1 MPQPPAHPPSRTQP
15 DSTVARAAIRA
26 ASGAAIADVAA
37 FALLSL
43 AGVRLE
49 YAQASSFSLA
59 VVAAVAILWRARGT
73 IAAASAE
80 LRIGVAVVAAL
91 LAFALRAGV
100 LSLLA
105 VQGSWPPVLAIVPAA
120 FAGAL
125 AGGLGLAHL
134 AFVPRTGD
142 PASGWRAAALLGV
155 AYLLAL
161 RLVYLGQ
168 LELIPQEAYY
178 WNYAQHLDIG
188 YLDHPPLTA
197 WLIALAT
204 SVGGSEFFVRLP
216 ALLSWCVMA
225 AYATLYARD
234 AAGPAIALRTA
245 LLASAL
251 PFFFLV
257 GWLMT
262 PDAPLSAAWAA
273 ALYYLQRALIDGRS
287 RAWIGAGVAIGIGML
302 SKYSMILVPA
312 AAFAFVLLD
321 ARSRRVLLS
330 PWAWAGVA
338 VALAV
343 FAPVIV
349 WNLQHDWASFTFQG
363 ARRLATQ
370 DRRFEFPQFLA
381 YILVI
386 VTPWAVASL
395 ASSLVRTRRAMRMP
409 ATSSI
414 PDTVRDTERRRTWF
428 VVVFTL
434 VPLAAFAVPSFWSAT
449 KLHWTGP
456 IWLAGLPM
464 IAASLAPPSPAD
476 DSGGPFARLLART
489 WVPVLHALMVG
500 FAFALF
506 YYPVYGL
513 AGLHR
518 HHAYVQTGWR
528 DLRAQVQ
535 AIEDEVLAETG
546 RRPAVVGLD
555 KHNTADEMAYYDPR
569 GDGARDT
576 ASRHLFYDED
586 ALMYEFWF
594 PPQAFEGRDLILVAR
609 SRDDV
614 EDARVAG
621 RATRLGP
628 VRTLEPRKH
637 GAPAGRYYAR
647 VVYGYRAPERAAA
660 GTGQAR

>member
-1 MPQPPAHPPSRTQP
+1 MPQPPAHSPPATRADTR
-15 DSTVARAAIRA
+15 VASIATTAAPTA
-26 ASGAAIADVAA
+26 AAVDVGV
-37 FALLSL
+37 FALLTI

-49 YAQASSFSLA
+49 YAQAASYALA
-59 VVAAVAILWRARGT
+59 LVAAAAILWRSRGT
-73 IAAASAE
+73 TAPAGVDV
-80 LRIGVAVVAAL
+80 RVGVALVAAL
-91 LAFALRAGV
+91 LAYALRAGV

-105 VQGSWPPVLAIVPAA
+105 VQWNWPPVAAIVPAA
-120 FAGAL
+120 LVGAL
-125 AGGLGLAHL
+125 ACGLGLARL
-134 AFVPRTGD
+134 AFVPRTDD
-142 PASGWRAAALLGV
+142 PATGWRAAAVLGV

-225 AYATLYARD
+225 VYATLYARD
-234 AAGPAIALRTA
+234 AAGPAVALRAA

-262 PDAPLSAAWAA
+262 PDAPLAAAWAA
-273 ALYYLQRALIDGRS
+273 ALYYLQRALIGGRS
-287 RAWIGAGVAIGIGML
+287 RAWIGAGAAIGVGML

-312 AAFAFVLLD
+312 AAFVYVLLD
-321 ARSRRVLLS
+321 ARSRRALLS

-349 WNLQHDWASFTFQG
+349 WNVQHDWASFTFQG

-381 YILVI
+381 YILII
-386 VTPWAVASL
+386 VTPWAVAGL
-395 ASSLVRTRRAMRMP
+395 ASSLARIGRELRVP
-409 ATSSI
+409 AASATF
-414 PDTVRDTERRRTWF
+414 DMEQDTERRRWWF
-428 VVVFTL
+428 VVVFTV
-434 VPLAAFAVPSFWSAT
+434 VPLSAFAVPSFWSAT

-464 IAASLAPPSPAD
+464 IAASLGSPT
-476 DSGGPFARLLART
+476 STGRTGPVVRLLART
-489 WVPVLHALMVG
+489 WVPALHALMVG

-513 AGLHR
+513 AGLNR

-535 AIEDEVLAETG
+535 TIEDEVLAETG

-594 PPQAFEGRDLILVAR
+594 PPQAFDGRDLILVAR

-647 VVYGYRAPERAAA
+647 VVYGYRAPTRAAA
-660 GTGQAR
+660 DTGPVR

>member
-1 MPQPPAHPPSRTQP
+1 M
-15 DSTVARAAIRA
+15 A

-37 FALLSL
+37 FAALSL
-43 AGVRLE
+43 AGVRLG
-49 YAQASSFSLA
+49 YAQASSFALA
-59 VVAAVAILWRARGT
+59 VAVAVATLWRTRGT
-73 IAAASAE
+73 TAAANAD
-80 LRIGVAVVAAL
+80 LRIGVAVVSAL
-91 LAFALRAGV
+91 LAYVLRAGV

-105 VQGSWPPVLAIVPAA
+105 LQWNWPPLVSIVPAA
-120 FAGAL
+120 LAGAL

-134 AFVPRTGD
+134 ALVPRTGG
-142 PASGWRAAALLGV
+142 AEAAWRPAALLGV
-155 AYLLAL
+155 AYLLAV

-188 YLDHPPLTA
+188 YLDHPPFTA

-204 SVGGSEFFVRLP
+204 SHRDSEFFVRLP

-234 AAGPAIALRTA
+234 AAGPAVALRTA

-262 PDAPLSAAWAA
+262 PDAPLAAAWAA

-287 RAWIGAGVAIGIGML
+287 RAWIGAGVAIGVGML

-321 ARSRRVLLS
+321 ARSRRVLVS

-343 FAPVIV
+343 FAPVIA
-349 WNLQHDWASFTFQG
+349 WNVQHDWASFAFQG

-370 DRRFEFPQFLA
+370 DRRFEFPSFLL
-381 YILVI
+381 YLLII
-386 VTPWAVASL
+386 VTPWAVAGL
-395 ASSLVRTRRAMRMP
+395 ASSLVGTRRALRAP
-409 ATSSI
+409 AGPTI
-414 PDTVRDTERRRTWF
+414 PDTLRDTGRRRWWF
-428 VVVFTL
+428 VVVFTF

-464 IAASLAPPSPAD
+464 IAASLGTPSSAD
-476 DSGGPFARLLART
+476 GSGPGARLLGRT

-518 HHAYVQTGWR
+518 HHAYLQTGWR

-594 PPQAFEGRDLILVAR
+594 PPQAFDGRDLVLVAR

-614 EDARVAG
+614 DDARVAG

-647 VVYGYRAPERAAA
+647 VVYGYRAPARAAA
-660 GTGQAR
+660 DTGPAR

>member
-1 MPQPPAHPPSRTQP
+1 MPDPRLTRA
-15 DSTVARAAIRA
+15 VAMAAT
-26 ASGAAIADVAA
+26 GAAIVDVVA

-49 YAQASSFSLA
+49 VAQASSFSLA
-59 VVAAVAILWRARGT
+59 AAVAVAILWRTRGT
-73 IAAASAE
+73 TAAANAD
-80 LRIGVAVVAAL
+80 LRIGVAVVCAL
-91 LAFALRAGV
+91 LAYALRAGV

-105 VQGSWPPVLAIVPAA
+105 LQWGWPTLVSIVPAA
-120 FAGAL
+120 LAGAL
-125 AGGLGLAHL
+125 AGGLGLAQV

-142 PASGWRAAALLGV
+142 SATGWRAAALLGI

-204 SVGGSEFFVRLP
+204 SLRDGEFFVRLP

-234 AAGPAIALRTA
+234 AAGPAVALRTA

-262 PDAPLSAAWAA
+262 PDAPLAAAWAA

-287 RAWIGAGVAIGIGML
+287 RAWIGAGAAIGVGML

-321 ARSRRVLLS
+321 ARSRRVLVS

-349 WNLQHDWASFTFQG
+349 WNVQHDWASFTFQG
-363 ARRLATQ
+363 ARRLATS
-370 DRRFEFPQFLA
+370 DRRFEFPQFLL
-381 YILVI
+381 YILII
-386 VTPWAVASL
+386 VTPWAVAGLANSL
-395 ASSLVRTRRAMRMP
+395 ARSRRAMRAP
-409 ATSSI
+409 ATSAT
-414 PDTVRDTERRRTWF
+414 PDPTRDTARRRWWF

-464 IAASLAPPSPAD
+464 IAASLAPPSAAD
-476 DSGGPFARLLART
+476 AASGAFARVLART

-518 HHAYVQTGWR
+518 HHAYLQTGWR

-535 AIEDEVLAETG
+535 GIEDEVLAETG

-594 PPQAFEGRDLILVAR
+594 PPQAFDGRDLILVAR
-609 SRDDV
+609 SRGDL

-621 RATRLGP
+621 RAIRLGP

-660 GTGQAR
+660 GTGPAR

>member
-1 MPQPPAHPPSRTQP
+1 MPDPRLLRT
-15 DSTVARAAIRA
+15 TAMA
-26 ASGAAIADVAA
+26 ASGAAIVDVTA

-43 AGVRLE
+43 AGVSLE
-49 YAQASSFSLA
+49 VAQASSFSLA
-59 VVAAVAILWRARGT
+59 VAVAVAILWRARGT
-73 IAAASAE
+73 TAAANAD
-80 LRIGVAVVAAL
+80 LRIGVAVVCAL
-91 LAFALRAGV
+91 LAYALRAGV

-105 VQGSWPPVLAIVPAA
+105 LQWGWPTPVSIVPAA
-120 FAGAL
+120 LAGAL
-125 AGGLGLAHL
+125 AGGLGLAQV

-142 PASGWRAAALLGV
+142 SATGWRAAALLGI

-204 SVGGSEFFVRLP
+204 SLRDGEFFVRLP

-234 AAGPAIALRTA
+234 AAGPAVALRTA

-262 PDAPLSAAWAA
+262 PDAPLAAAWAA

-287 RAWIGAGVAIGIGML
+287 RAWIGAGAAIGVGML

-321 ARSRRVLLS
+321 ARSRRVLVS

-349 WNLQHDWASFTFQG
+349 WNVQHDWASFTFQG
-363 ARRLATQ
+363 ARRLATS
-370 DRRFEFPQFLA
+370 DRRFEFPQFLL
-381 YILVI
+381 YIMII
-386 VTPWAVASL
+386 VTPWAVAGLGSSL
-395 ASSLVRTRRAMRMP
+395 ARSRREMRAP
-409 ATSSI
+409 ATSAT
-414 PDTVRDTERRRTWF
+414 PAPTRNAARRRWWF

-464 IAASLAPPSPAD
+464 IAASLAPPAAD
-476 DSGGPFARLLART
+476 AASGAFARVLART

-518 HHAYVQTGWR
+518 HHAYLQTGWR
-528 DLRAQVQ
+528 DLREQVQ
-535 AIEDEVLAETG
+535 GIEDEVLAETG

-594 PPQAFEGRDLILVAR
+594 PPQAFDGRDLILVAR
-609 SRDDV
+609 SRGDL

-647 VVYGYRAPERAAA
+647 VVYGYRAPERATTGA
-660 GTGQAR
+660 GPAR

>member
-1 MPQPPAHPPSRTQP
+1 
-15 DSTVARAAIRA
+15 VALTA
-26 ASGAAIADVAA
+26 ASTAAAMDVAV

-43 AGVRLE
+43 AGVSLE
-49 YAQASSFSLA
+49 VAQASSFSLA
-59 VVAAVAILWRARGT
+59 VAVAVAILWRARGT
-73 IAAASAE
+73 PAAANAD
-80 LRIGVAVVAAL
+80 LRIGVVVVCAL
-91 LAFALRAGV
+91 LAYALRAGV

-105 VQGSWPPVLAIVPAA
+105 LQWGWPPLVSIVPAA
-120 FAGAL
+120 LAGAL
-125 AGGLGLAHL
+125 AGGLGVAHI
-134 AFVPRTGD
+134 AFVPRAGD
-142 PASGWRAAALLGV
+142 PATVWRAAALLGI

-204 SVGGSEFFVRLP
+204 GLRDGEFFVRLP
-216 ALLSWCVMA
+216 SLLSWCVMA

-234 AAGPAIALRTA
+234 AAGPAVALRTA

-262 PDAPLSAAWAA
+262 PDAPLAAAWAA

-287 RAWIGAGVAIGIGML
+287 RAWIGAGVAIGVGML

-321 ARSRRVLLS
+321 ARSRRVLVS
-330 PWAWAGVA
+330 PWAWTGVV

-349 WNLQHDWASFTFQG
+349 WNVQHDWASFTFQG
-363 ARRLATQ
+363 ARRLATS
-370 DRRFEFPQFLA
+370 DRRFEFPQFLL
-381 YILVI
+381 YILII
-386 VTPWAVASL
+386 VTPWAVAGL
-395 ASSLVRTRRAMRMP
+395 ASSLARSRREMRAP
-409 ATSSI
+409 ARSAT
-414 PDTVRDTERRRTWF
+414 PDPARDTARRRWWF

-464 IAASLAPPSPAD
+464 IAASLAPPSAAD
-476 DSGGPFARLLART
+476 AASGAFARVLART

-518 HHAYVQTGWR
+518 HHVYLQTGWR

-535 AIEDEVLAETG
+535 GIEDEVLAETG

-594 PPQAFEGRDLILVAR
+594 PPQAFDGRDLILVAR
-609 SRDDV
+609 NRGDL

-647 VVYGYRAPERAAA
+647 VVYGYRVPERAAA
-660 GTGQAR
+660 GTGPAR